1 MQGIVQTPHQ
11 EEEPEDEERLAQ
23 DEHEAEVDAAHEEEA
38 EAAHRSTT
46 VGGFRPLVQLLGPNS
61 TGQMTLQI

>member
-1 MQGIVQTPHQ
+1 MQGAVQAPHQ

-38 EAAHRSTT
+38 EAAHRSAT
-46 VGGFRPLVQLLGPNS
+46 VGGLRPLVQLLGPNS
-61 TGQMTLQI
+61 TGQMTLQT